1 MSIFKTA
8 IDKPITTVLIFLAV
22 MVLGIFS
29 FKKLP
34 IDQFPEMEPP
44 FVCVM
49 TTYAGANAS
58 EIETNVTK
66 IMENTLNSVDGLK
79 TLTSTSKD
87 NISLVAME
95 FEWGSKLDDAV
106 NDIRSFVDMVKDNL
120 PDGASTPLVIK
131 FSTSSMPIIQYIV
144 QAEESYPGLEK
155 ILNDVVIPQL
165 NHVDQVGNISLSGE
179 PDRRVY
185 VDIDQNQ
192 LDAYAIT
199 LEQVGQAVA
208 SNNLNLSSGT
218 VKMNKEQYELE
229 VRSEYT
235 ESKEIENI
243 VVTTTAD
250 GRSIYIRDIATV
262 KDTIKDLCLEEKIN
276 SQDGVRLIVT
286 KQTGGN
292 TVQICNDIKKEVE
305 KIQKSLPADVQFN
318 LLYDSSRDIVNA
330 INSLEESI
338 MYALVFVVLVVL
350 FFLGKWRA
358 AVIVGITIP
367 ISLLVA
373 FIYLLGADSSIN
385 IISLCSLT
393 IAVGMVVDDAI
404 VVLENIST
412 HIQRGSSPREASIY
426 ATNEVWVSVIA
437 TTLVICAVFVP
448 LTMVTGI
455 AGILFKE
462 LGWIVTISCCTSTAV
477 AISLTPMLCSK
488 LLKNK
493 PVHIENGK
501 LVEEEVKEGWYQNTV
516 VKALDKLDAF
526 YANVLRWCLTHK
538 KITMLGATAFFVVS
552 LVPMMT
558 GMIGTNFISNQ
569 DNGRLSVDVELQQGN
584 RVEETAKIAR
594 KLEAQFEAAFPEEIR
609 LISTTCG
616 SNDEAGIGAL
626 FTQTT
631 NNKIQMRVICTRKS
645 ERSKT
650 IDEIAEGLRKIM
662 ATYPEIIT
670 FKADNQ
676 GGFGGQGGTTVD
688 VEIYGYEF
696 DVTSKY
702 AYDLK
707 DAIEKNISTARD
719 IHISREKDRPEL
731 KIIVDKEK
739 ASKLGLTSAQIS
751 SYVRNRVNG
760 MNAGLLKEDGDE
772 YYILV
777 RLKEQNRNS
786 LSLINDLS
794 IPTMR
799 GSVKLS
805 ELAKV
810 EEHWTPPTIERKSR
824 QRMLTM
830 KITPYE
836 TSLGELAA
844 EVQKVVDNQEVV
856 ERPSGVTVMLSGA
869 YEDQQESFADMGML
883 LALIVFLVYVVM
895 ASQFE
900 SLAKPFMIMMAVPF
914 AISGTIIALLVTN
927 TYLDMI
933 GVLGVIMLV
942 GIVVKNGIVLVDYI
956 DLMRDRGYELNE
968 AIALSGQSRL
978 RPVLMTA
985 ATTVLGMIPMTLSKA
1000 EGSEMWVSMGIVVI
1014 GGICVSTLVTLI
1026 VVPVLYGIMS
1036 RHGERDHQK
1045 EVREQFIFMDIDVND
1060 EEIAGPNTKPV
1071 KGSIKRG
1078 EGGFNDDDEP
1088 ALIG

>member
-8 IDKPITTVLIFLAV
+8 IDKPITTSLIFIAV

-58 EIETNVTK
+58 EVETNVTK

-95 FEWGSKLDDAV
+95 FEWGSPLDEAV

-131 FSTSSMPIIQYIV
+131 FSTSSMPIIQYMI
-144 QAEESYPGLEK
+144 QAKESYPGLDK
-155 ILNDVVIPQL
+155 LLNDIVVPQL
-165 NHVDQVGNISLSGE
+165 NHVDQIGNITLSGE
-179 PDRRVY
+179 PERRVY
-185 VDIDQNQ
+185 VDIDQNK

-208 SNNLNLSSGT
+208 NNNLNLSSGT
-218 VKMNKEQYELE
+218 IKMNKEQYELE

-235 ESKEIENI
+235 ESAEIENI
-243 VVTTTAD
+243 VVMTTAD
-250 GRSIYIRDIATV
+250 GKPVYIRDIATV
-262 KDTIKDLCLEEKIN
+262 KDTIKDLCLEEKVN
-276 SQDGVRLIVT
+276 GMDGVRLIVT

-292 TVQICNDIKKEVE
+292 TVQICTDVKKEMEKIKKV
-305 KIQKSLPADVQFN
+305 LPSDVN
-318 LLYDSSRDIVNA
+318 IYPLYDSSRDIVNA

-358 AVIVGITIP
+358 AVIIGITIP

-462 LGWIVTISCCTSTAV
+462 LGWIVTICCCTSTAV

-493 PVHIENGK
+493 PVHIENGQ

-516 VKALDKLDAF
+516 VKALDKIDAF

-538 KITMLGATAFFVVS
+538 KVTMLGAVAFFALS
-552 LVPMMT
+552 LVPIFT

-569 DNGRLSVDVELQQGN
+569 DNGRLVVNVELQQGN

-594 KLEAQFEAAFPEEIR
+594 KIEGQFMAAFPEEIR
-609 LISTTCG
+609 LINTTCG
-616 SNDEAGIGAL
+616 SNDEAGLGAL
-626 FTQTT
+626 FSSTT

-645 ERSKT
+645 ERSAT
-650 IDEIAEGLRKIM
+650 IDEIAEKLRQILS
-662 ATYPEIIT
+662 TYPEIIT
-670 FKADNQ
+670 YKAENQ
-676 GGFGGQGGTTVD
+676 GGFGGQGGQTVD
-688 VEIYGYEF
+688 IEIYGYEF

-702 AYDLK
+702 AYELK
-707 DAIEKNISTARD
+707 DLIEKNVSGARD
-719 IHISREKDRPEL
+719 VDISREKDRPEL

-739 ASKLGLTSAQIS
+739 ASKLGLSSATIS
-751 SYVRNRVNG
+751 TYVHNRVNG

-777 RLKEQNRNS
+777 RLKEENRNS
-786 LSLINDLS
+786 LSLVNDLT
-794 IPTMR
+794 IPTAM
-799 GSVKLS
+799 GNVKLS
-805 ELAKV
+805 EIAKV
-810 EEHWTPPTIERKSR
+810 EEFWSPPQIERKSR
-824 QRMLTM
+824 QRCLTM
-830 KITPYE
+830 KVTPYN
-836 TSLGELAA
+836 TSLGELAV
-844 EVQKVVDNQEVV
+844 EVQNLVDKSDIPV
-856 ERPSGVTVMLSGA
+856 GCTVMLSGA

-883 LALIVFLVYVVM
+883 LGLIIFLVYVVM

-942 GIVVKNGIVLVDYI
+942 GIVVKNGIVLVDYT

-985 ATTVLGMIPMTLSKA
+985 ATTVLGMIPMTLSRA

-1014 GGICVSTLVTLI
+1014 GGLCVSTLVTLI
-1026 VVPVLYGIMS
+1026 IVPVLYGIMS
-1036 RHGERDHQK
+1036 RHGERDLQK
-1045 EVREQFIFMDIDVND
+1045 EVRGQFIFMDIDVNKD
-1060 EEIAGPNTKPV
+1060 EIAGPNTKPV
-1071 KGSIKRG
+1071 KGSVRRG
-1078 EGGFNDDDEP
+1078 EGGFSDEDEP
-1088 ALIG
+1088 VRIG

>member
-8 IDKPITTVLIFLAV
+8 IDKPITTSLIFIAV

-49 TTYAGANAS
+49 TAYPGANAS
-58 EIETNVTK
+58 EVETNVTK
-66 IMENTLNSVDGLK
+66 VMENTLNSVDGLK

-95 FEWGSKLDDAV
+95 FEWGSELDEAV

-120 PDGASTPLVIK
+120 PDGTSTPLVIK
-131 FSTSSMPIIQYIV
+131 FSTSSMPIIQYMI
-144 QAEESYPGLEK
+144 QAKESYPGLEK
-155 ILNDVVIPQL
+155 YLNDVVVPQL
-165 NHVDQVGNISLSGE
+165 NHVDQIGNITLSGE
-179 PDRRVY
+179 PERRIY

-192 LDAYAIT
+192 LDAYAIS

-208 SNNLNLSSGT
+208 GNNLNLSSGT
-218 VKMNKEQYELE
+218 VKMNKEQYALE
-229 VRSEYT
+229 VRSEYA

-250 GRSIYIRDIATV
+250 GKTIYIRDIATV
-262 KDTIKDLCLEEKIN
+262 KDTIKDLTLEEKVN
-276 SQDGVRLIVT
+276 GQDAVRLIVT

-292 TVQICNDIKKEVE
+292 TVQICTDVKKEVE
-305 KIQKSLPADVQFN
+305 KIKKVLPSDIQFN

-338 MYALVFVVLVVL
+338 MYALCFVVLVVL

-358 AVIVGITIP
+358 AIIVGITIP
-367 ISLLVA
+367 ISLLVS

-462 LGWIVTISCCTSTAV
+462 LGWIVTISCCTSTVV

-493 PVHIENGK
+493 PVHIENGV
-501 LVEEEVKEGWYQNTV
+501 LIEEEVKDNWYQRTV
-516 VKALDKLDAF
+516 VKALDRVDAF

-538 KITMLGATAFFVVS
+538 KITMLGAIAFFVIS
-552 LVPMMT
+552 LIPMMT

-569 DNGRLSVDVELQQGN
+569 DNGRLSVKVELQQGN

-594 KLEAQFEAAFPEEIR
+594 KIEHDFEAAFPEEIR
-609 LISTTCG
+609 LINTTCG
-616 SNDEAGIGAL
+616 SNDEAGLGAL

-631 NNKIQMRVICTRKS
+631 NNKIEMRVICTRKA
-645 ERSKT
+645 ERSVT
-650 IDEIAEGLRKIM
+650 IDEIAEKLRQILSK
-662 ATYPEIIT
+662 YPEIIT
-670 FKADNQ
+670 YKAENQ
-676 GGFGGQGGTTVD
+676 GGFGGQGGQTVD
-688 VEIYGYEF
+688 IEIYGYEF
-696 DVTSKY
+696 DATSQY
-702 AYDLK
+702 AYALK
-707 DAIEKNISTARD
+707 DIIEKNVAGARD
-719 IHISREKDRPEL
+719 VDISREKDRPEL

-739 ASKLGLTSAQIS
+739 ASKLGLNSATIS

-772 YYILV
+772 YNILV
-777 RLKEQNRNS
+777 RLKEENRNS
-786 LSLINDLS
+786 LSLINDLT
-794 IPTMR
+794 IPTMMGR
-799 GSVKLS
+799 VKLS
-805 ELAKV
+805 EIAKV
-810 EEHWTPPTIERKSR
+810 EEFWSPPQIERKSR
-824 QRMLTM
+824 QRCLTM
-830 KITPYE
+830 KITPFN
-836 TSLGELAA
+836 TSLGELAV
-844 EVQKVVDNQEVV
+844 EIQKVVDKSEV
-856 ERPSGVTVMLSGA
+856 PAGCSVMLSGA
-869 YEDQQESFADMGML
+869 YEDQQESFQDMGML

-933 GVLGVIMLV
+933 GMLGIIMLV

-1036 RHGERDHQK
+1036 R
-1045 EVREQFIFMDIDVND
+1045 
-1060 EEIAGPNTKPV
+1060 
-1071 KGSIKRG
+1071 
-1078 EGGFNDDDEP
+1078 
-1088 ALIG
+1088 